1 MYTQKKLITI
11 LKIIIKMRAF
21 DAVILKSKL
30 QEFLIESK
38 RNIETKMK
46 KINSVLY
53 LMREE
58 NDQIITKG
66 KFNLNYIL

>member
-1 MYTQKKLITI
+1 
-11 LKIIIKMRAF
+11 MRAF

-53 LMREE
+53 LMKEE

-66 KFNLNYIL
+66 NLKLNYIS

>member
-1 MYTQKKLITI
+1 
-11 LKIIIKMRAF
+11 MRTF

-30 QEFLIESK
+30 QEFITESK

-53 LMREE
+53 LMKEE

-66 KFNLNYIL
+66 KLNLDYILYYSNRFF

>member
-1 MYTQKKLITI
+1 
-11 LKIIIKMRAF
+11 MRTF

-30 QEFLIESK
+30 QEFLTESK

-53 LMREE
+53 LMKEE

-66 KFNLNYIL
+66 KLNLDYILYYSN

>member
-1 MYTQKKLITI
+1 
-11 LKIIIKMRAF
+11 MRTF

-30 QEFLIESK
+30 QEFLTESK

-53 LMREE
+53 LMKEE

-66 KFNLNYIL
+66 KLNLNYIL

>member
-1 MYTQKKLITI
+1 
-11 LKIIIKMRAF
+11 MRTF

>member
-1 MYTQKKLITI
+1 
-11 LKIIIKMRAF
+11 MRTF

-30 QEFLIESK
+30 QEFLTESK

-53 LMREE
+53 LMKEE

-66 KFNLNYIL
+66 KLTLDYIL

>member
-1 MYTQKKLITI
+1 
-11 LKIIIKMRAF
+11 MRTF

-30 QEFLIESK
+30 QEFLTESK

-53 LMREE
+53 LMKEE

>member
-1 MYTQKKLITI
+1 
-11 LKIIIKMRAF
+11 MRTF

-30 QEFLIESK
+30 QEFLSESK

-53 LMREE
+53 LMKEE

-66 KFNLNYIL
+66 KLNLDYILYYSNRFF

>member
-1 MYTQKKLITI
+1 
-11 LKIIIKMRAF
+11 MRTF

-53 LMREE
+53 LMKEE
-58 NDQIITKG
+58 NDQVITKG